1 MARGVAKWNAERI
14 APEAEGAMR
23 EREARHGAGAV
34 VLAVGF
40 RPRQHD
46 AFAPVGLESRSHLR
60 GVLPRYPRPAFAIS
74 GARAKRSASTAWR
87 C

>member
-1 MARGVAKWNAERI
+1 VERRAHRPRSGRSNAR
-14 APEAEGAMR
+14 EGGA
-23 EREARHGAGAV
+23 ARCGAV